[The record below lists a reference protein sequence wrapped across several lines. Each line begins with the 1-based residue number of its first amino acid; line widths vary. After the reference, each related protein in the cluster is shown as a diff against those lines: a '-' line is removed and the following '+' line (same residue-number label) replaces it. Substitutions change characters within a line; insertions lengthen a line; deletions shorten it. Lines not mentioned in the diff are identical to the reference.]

1 MDSSRQAPLS
11 MGFSRQE
18 YWSWAVISLNTFC
31 INKNPLVVF
40 NVPRLTEKAYSAEV
54 EHKALLQPVLGEWSL
69 SNPMEQ
75 LVLFL

>member
-1 MDSSRQAPLS
+1 M
-11 MGFSRQE
+11 
-18 YWSWAVISLNTFC
+18 
-31 INKNPLVVF
+31 
-40 NVPRLTEKAYSAEV
+40 EKAYSAEV